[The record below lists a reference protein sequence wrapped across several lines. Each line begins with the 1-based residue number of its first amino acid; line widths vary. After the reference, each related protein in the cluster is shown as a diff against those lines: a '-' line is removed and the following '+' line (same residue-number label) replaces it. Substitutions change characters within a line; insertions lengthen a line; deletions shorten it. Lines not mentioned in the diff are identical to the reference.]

1 MPQIVAFFAECNE
14 IINVKTFARVFV
26 NGNDVMYFRSR
37 SCSAMSIAVFTKW
50 ISNSIVF
57 AKFTPSM
64 IISTGC
70 CVVTSRASLAVVGM
84 TSRAKLVH
92 I

>member
-1 MPQIVAFFAECNE
+1 MPEIVALFAECNE
-14 IINVKTFARVFV
+14 IINVETFARVFV
-26 NGNDVMYFRSR
+26 NGDDVMHFRSR
-37 SCSAMSIAVFTKW
+37 SCSAMSIAVFTEW

-57 AKFTPSM
+57 AKFTPSV

-70 CVVTSRASLAVVGM
+70 CVVTGRASLTVVGM